1 MHLDYLSCALTVVS
15 TFLVGRRNWTG
26 LVIAAVNSLIVCDI
40 GWKTSQ
46 IGLIPANVFCLG
58 VYAFS
63 VRSWFKE
70 AASNQSASV
79 AENENQEARVP
90 LFRRILAKVQGAAS
104 QNNTISQEAAS
115 QTEVRRPI
123 QFKPAAATINRAW
136 VQHNP
141 RRRQVRSEITWSR
154 AGVYSRAAAR

>member
-1 MHLDYLSCALTVVS
+1 MHLDYLSCALTIIS

-63 VRSWFKE
+63 VRSWIRV
-70 AASNQSASV
+70 ARSNQSAVDS
-79 AENENQEARVP
+79 EKQEAQVP
-90 LFRRILAKVQGAAS
+90 LVRRILAKVRGTAS
-104 QNNTISQEAAS
+104 QNETKSQEAAS
-115 QTEVRRPI
+115 QNELQRPI
-123 QFKPAAATINRAW
+123 QSKPATATVSRAW

-141 RRRQVRSEITWSR
+141 RRRQRRSATAWSR
-154 AGVYSRAAAR
+154 PGVYSRATAR